1 MDSDVKNI
9 ISDYVDGLKK
19 FERLSDDI
27 VIHKEIDGRKASFK
41 SPKVPFTDEIIKILT
56 NSGIDKLYSH
66 QIEAIDNIREG
77 ENTVVAT
84 PTASGKTFIYNI
96 PVLEEIFKNS
106 KTKALYLFPLKA
118 LAQDQLKTIVKML
131 NLFERSVRPSAE
143 NYDGDTKP
151 WKKTKIR
158 RDPPNIILTNPD
170 MLHLSVLPYHN
181 TWKDFLIN
189 LKYIVVDEVHTY
201 RGVMGSH
208 VAWVFKRLIRICE
221 LYGSKPVFIFCSA
234 TIKNPGE
241 LSHKLTGL
249 PTLVVDK
256 STAPR
261 TKKHFIF
268 INGQGM
274 TSKVAILLLHAALHR
289 NMKTIVYSQ
298 SRKMTEL
305 ISIWA
310 SEKSSKFKNKISSYR
325 AGLLPEERRD
335 IEEKLA
341 NGDLLA
347 VITTSALELGIDIG
361 SLDLCILVGYPG
373 TIMATMQ
380 RAGRVGRAGKDSIVI
395 LIGHDDALDQYFMK
409 NPDEFFTMDAE
420 SAVINPYN
428 IKIMSSHLE
437 CAAAEHPI
445 NKNET
450 LLKEKKIEKGIKLL
464 LDDVKLVQSESGA
477 TFFSNGMKFP
487 QRKINLRG
495 TGNTIQIIDVVTGKN
510 IGDIDYLRS
519 FRETHPG
526 AIYLHRGETYV
537 IKEFTPEIGV
547 VTASIT
553 RSNYYTKVRSN
564 KDTEILSIK
573 NSKKVGN
580 TTVFHG
586 MLKVTEEI
594 TGYEKIV
601 IRGHGKKSI
610 IPLDMPELIFETEG
624 MWFVIPDDIN
634 EQSESLM
641 EHFMGGIHAFEHA
654 AIGILPL
661 MIMTDRNDLGG
672 LSIPYH
678 PQIGHAAVFIYDGV
692 PGGIGL
698 TQSGYEKALELL
710 EKTLQSVTSCSC
722 DNGCPSCVHSP
733 KCGSGNRP
741 IDKQASVNIMER
753 LLSRDER
760 DNFKT
765 NILELKEMENILED
779 SIPTP
784 ENYGVLDIETKRSAE
799 EVNGWHRAYLMGIS
813 CLILYDSRDDKYH
826 EYTMENMNT
835 LISHLEELDLIIGFN
850 IKRFDYLVLSG
861 VLDYNFNKLPT
872 LDLLEKVHERLG
884 YRLSLDHLAVV
895 NLGEKKSADGLQALK
910 WWREGKIDKIIKYC
924 KKDVEITKKIYLKG
938 KDGFLLF
945 RNKAEKIVRFPVRW

>member
-1 MDSDVKNI
+1 MGSSKNI
-9 ISDYVDGLKK
+9 ISDYVDALKK

-27 VIHKEIDGRKASFK
+27 VIHKEIHGRKASFK
-41 SPKVPFTDEIIKILT
+41 SPKIPFSPKIDRILIE
-56 NSGIDKLYSH
+56 SGINRLYSH
-66 QIEAIDNIREG
+66 QIEAIDSIREG
-77 ENTVVAT
+77 TNTVIAT

-96 PVLEEIFKNS
+96 PVFEEILKNS

-118 LAQDQLKTIVKML
+118 LAQDQLKTIVKIF
-131 NLFERSVRPSAE
+131 NIFEKSERPTAE
-143 NYDGDTKP
+143 IYDGDTKP

-170 MLHLSVLPYHN
+170 MLHLSILPYHN
-181 TWKDFLIN
+181 TWKDFLKN
-189 LKYIVVDEVHTY
+189 LKYIVIDEVHTY

-208 VAWVFKRLIRICE
+208 IAWVFKRLIRICE

-234 TIKNPGE
+234 TIYNPGE
-241 LSHKLTGL
+241 LSNKLTGL
-249 PTLVVDK
+249 PAFVVNK
-256 STAPR
+256 STAPK

-274 TSKVAILLLHAALHR
+274 TSQVAILLLHAALHR
-289 NMKTIVYSQ
+289 DMKTIVYSQ

-310 SEKSSKFKNKISSYR
+310 SEKTSKFKEKISSYR

-335 IEEKLA
+335 IEDKLT

-395 LIGHDDALDQYFMK
+395 LVGHDDALDQYFMK
-409 NPDEFFTMDAE
+409 NPDDFFNMDAE

-428 IKIMSSHLE
+428 SKIMASHLE

-445 NKNET
+445 SRNEN
-450 LLKEKKIEKGIKLL
+450 LLQEKKVKRGVEQLLEK
-464 LDDVKLVQSESGA
+464 VKLVQSESGA
-477 TFFSNGMKFP
+477 TYFSNGLKFP

-495 TGNTIQIIDVVTGKN
+495 TGNTLQIVDVETGKS

-537 IKEFTPEIGV
+537 IKDFTPESGV
-547 VTASIT
+547 VTAQTT
-553 RSNYYTKVRSN
+553 RSNYYTRVRSN

-573 NSKKVGN
+573 RRKNVGN

-586 MLKVTEEI
+586 ILNVTEEI

-601 IRGHGKKSI
+601 IRGHGKKAI
-610 IPLDMPELIFETEG
+610 IPLDMPELTFETEG
-624 MWFVIPDDIN
+624 MWFVIPDNIN
-634 EQSESLM
+634 EQSESMM

-672 LSIPYH
+672 ISIPYH

-692 PGGIGL
+692 PGGVGL
-698 TQSGYEKALELL
+698 TKSGYDKALELL
-710 EKTLQSVTSCSC
+710 EKTLSSVTSCGC
-722 DNGCPSCVHSP
+722 ENGCPACVHSP

-741 IDKQASVNIMER
+741 IDKQSSVNIMKR
-753 LLSRDER
+753 LLNCDEQK
-760 DNFKT
+760 NLTT
-765 NILELKEMENILED
+765 NILELKEREKNPEH

-784 ENYGVLDIETKRSAE
+784 DCYGVLDIETKRSAE

-826 EYTMENMNT
+826 EYTMDNMET
-835 LISHLEELDLIIGFN
+835 LIPHLEELDLIIGFN

-895 NLGEKKSADGLQALK
+895 NLGEEKSADGLQALK
-910 WWREGKIDKIIKYC
+910 WWKEGKIDKIIKYC

-945 RNKAEKIVRFPVRW
+945 KNKAEKTVRFPVRW